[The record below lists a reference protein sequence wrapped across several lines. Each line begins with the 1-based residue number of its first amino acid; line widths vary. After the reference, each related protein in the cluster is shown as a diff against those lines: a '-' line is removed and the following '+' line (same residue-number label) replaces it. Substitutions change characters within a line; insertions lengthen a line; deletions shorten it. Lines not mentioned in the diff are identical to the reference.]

1 MGGGSCSEIEAKKE
15 AHFTSTA
22 ALARNL
28 VHGNGDTGT
37 GGSTRTIDRSILQ
50 PSGGLSYVNAHLG
63 TCPILRLV
71 PALSR
76 NKRRMLFQI
85 LHLIAMLEYLL
96 LPERAL
102 KEGKTFSDMANELV
116 EIGLFDLKEAEE

>member
-1 MGGGSCSEIEAKKE
+1 M
-15 AHFTSTA
+15 
-22 ALARNL
+22 
-28 VHGNGDTGT
+28 
-37 GGSTRTIDRSILQ
+37 
-50 PSGGLSYVNAHLG
+50 SYVNAHLG

-71 PALSR
+71 PVLSR

-85 LHLIAMLEYLL
+85 LHLIAMLECLL

-102 KEGKTFSDMANELV
+102 KEGKTFSDVASELV